1 MTPEDPPT
9 PETPRFERI
18 LVGLQER
25 FEETFVGQCVDR
37 IVELRPFERALGL
50 ASRAFIA
57 ALPLAIVTTSWTAAA
72 RDGGLA
78 QGMIDR
84 FGLTGEGADDVR
96 KLFAT
101 PAEVRGGVTVIE
113 ILVLLYSMFSLGR
126 LLARMYEQAWRLPR
140 SGVPGA
146 LRGALWVIAVI
157 GYGAVLLPLR
167 EFIRHHTGVVVA
179 NTLVLALATAVWMFT
194 PYALLGARIGF
205 RALWPTGLLTAVAL
219 DILGL
224 AGKVYLPH
232 HITTSAERY
241 GIVGVTFAVVEWL
254 IFASIALLL
263 AAAVGAVAGE
273 RWLRPA
279 NLDELRAA
287 KPRARPRPGRP
298 DIGPS

>member
-1 MTPEDPPT
+1 VTPDDGAPP
-9 PETPRFERI
+9 EVPRFQRI
-18 LVGLQER
+18 ALELQER
-25 FEETFVGQCVDR
+25 FEETFVGQCVER
-37 IVELRPFERALGL
+37 IIELRPFERALGL
-50 ASRAFIA
+50 ASRAFVA
-57 ALPLAIVTTSWTAAA
+57 ALPLAIVTTSLTAAA
-72 RDGGLA
+72 REGGLA
-78 QGMIDR
+78 QGIIDR
-84 FGLTGEGADDVR
+84 FGLTGKGADDVR
-96 KLFAT
+96 QLFAT
-101 PAEVRGGVTVIE
+101 PAEVRGGVSVIE

-157 GYGAVLLPLR
+157 GYGAVLLPFR
-167 EFIRHHTGVVVA
+167 EYVRDHTGLVA
-179 NTLVLALATAVWMFT
+179 ANLIVFSIASVVWMFT

-205 RALWPTGLLTAVAL
+205 RSLWPTGVLTALAL

-224 AGKVYLPH
+224 VGKVYLPR

-241 GIVGVTFAVVEWL
+241 GLVGVSFAVVEWL

-263 AAAVGAVAGE
+263 AAAIGAVAAE

-287 KPRARPRPGRP
+287 KASPRVRAGRP
-298 DIGPS
+298 DVV

>member
-1 MTPEDPPT
+1 VATDDPPT
-9 PETPRFERI
+9 QDAPRVERI
-18 LVGLQER
+18 VLGLHER
-25 FEETFVGQCVDR
+25 FDETFVGQCVER

-57 ALPLAIVTTSWTAAA
+57 ALPLAIVTTSLTTAA
-72 RDGGLA
+72 REGGLA
-78 QGMIDR
+78 QGLIDR
-84 FGLTGEGADDVR
+84 FGLTGRGAADVR
-96 KLFAT
+96 QLFAT

-113 ILVLLYSMFSLGR
+113 VLVLMYSMFSLGR
-126 LLARMYEQAWRLPR
+126 LLARLYEQAWRLPR

-146 LRGALWVIAVI
+146 LRGALWVVAVI

-167 EFIRHHTGVVVA
+167 EWVRHHTGFVVA
-179 NTLVLALATAVWMFT
+179 DVIVLGIATAVWMFT
-194 PYALLGARIGF
+194 PYALLGGRIGL
-205 RALWPTGLLTAVAL
+205 RSLWPTGILTALAL
-219 DILGL
+219 DILALG
-224 AGKVYLPH
+224 GKLYLPH

-241 GIVGVTFAVVEWL
+241 GLVGVTFAVVEWL

-279 NLDELRAA
+279 DLDELRTA
-287 KPRARPRPGRP
+287 KARARPRPGRP

>member
-1 MTPEDPPT
+1 MTPEDPLR

-18 LVGLQER
+18 AADLQER
-25 FEETFVGQCVDR
+25 FEETFVGQCVER
-37 IVELRPFERALGL
+37 IIELRPFERALGL

-57 ALPLAIVTTSWTAAA
+57 ALPLAIVATSLTSAA
-72 RDGGLA
+72 RSGGLA

-96 KLFAT
+96 QLFAT

-113 ILVLLYSMFSLGR
+113 ILVLMYSMFSLGR
-126 LLARMYEQAWRLPR
+126 LLARLYEQAWRLPR

-157 GYGAVLLPLR
+157 GYATVLLPVR
-167 EFIRHHTGVVVA
+167 EFIRDNTGIVIA
-179 NTLVLALATAVWMFT
+179 NIFVIALATAVWIFT
-194 PYALLGARIGF
+194 PYALLGARIGY
-205 RALWPTGLLTAVAL
+205 RALLPTGLLTALAL

-224 AGKVYLPH
+224 VGKVYLPH

-241 GIVGVTFAVVEWL
+241 GLVGVTFAVVEWL

-263 AAAVGAVAGE
+263 AAAIGAVAGE

-287 KPRARPRPGRP
+287 KARARPRPGRP